1 MASRDEFFECGA
13 FILGDGNDI
22 RFWEDTWLGETPLS
36 SQYPSLYNLVS
47 QKHVR
52 VADVLS
58 STPLNIGFRRVL

>member
-22 RFWEDTWLGETPLS
+22 RFWEDTWLGEMPLS
-36 SQYPSLYNLVS
+36 SQYPALYNLVS
-47 QKHVR
+47 HKHVR

-58 STPLNIGFRRVL
+58 LLL